1 MCESNVDPHFVGCI
15 SQHGKPPELLNSSTS
30 VSDLSEAASDMSLST
45 SPGSDIPS
53 QSQSLKDFVPTSTS
67 IVDGSKTSQ
76 QLKKRVVV
84 RQLSSN
90 PYLTSSEMSSSEEHP
105 VVKGSHSYAAGESR
119 LYSGNNE
126 SYPDYCLSELVNRE
140 LPQKANSYPLTSNC
154 FWESDEDDDNDNGN
168 DDIQKRVNSVILD
181 NNHPKTTD
189 CNNISDEKITFPN
202 HKQNEQTDISLA
214 NVSSAQLRNPQK
226 LNANIHNERGEIP
239 EDQRHYHYSHQ
250 MQHHQQQHYT
260 NANSLP
266 KKDSIINTSS
276 KKLNGLKWCN
286 NQNEING
293 ENCSVT
299 SKQYT
304 EDSQGPP
311 KSQNINSWGHFYK
324 PSAESHYK
332 YRRSH
337 YSSDSDEEDSPTA
350 NSEESTNRNSISKAP
365 GKFNY
370 QDKVSSQSY
379 MHKNNHSTIA
389 QSRVSEKKSWSQNGM
404 KPIEFKERFQLIKKW
419 FFECNDG
426 QKNIVLK
433 GLLHMCQLPQLHL
446 LSVHMSKE
454 LHHGCPSNCEDI
466 ITWLPSSLAT
476 KVISYLDPVSLCR
489 SAQVCKVWRQIA
501 EDQSLWRRFC
511 CQTKWRL
518 SKAAEHKQVISHMS
532 PEGSIQWKNVFAE
545 RFRLR
550 NNWLKGRCTVRTFEG
565 HLQGISC
572 VQFDDSRIVSGSSD
586 KTIKVWNMRTNA
598 PWSVQTLMGHHGTV
612 RCLHL
617 EGNRLVSGSCDKTI
631 KVWDLSTQESWS
643 SIACKVTM
651 TGHLDTV
658 RCLQADDDKVISGSY
673 DKTLKIWDLKSGNL
687 RTTLRGHQAS
697 VLCVHFSETKIVSGS
712 ADKTINVWNHEGR
725 CMMTLRGHQD
735 AVTCLMFDSTRIVS
749 GSLDHNLKFWD
760 IHTGK
765 CLNTIDWK
773 EAEGHT
779 DVVRCLQADSWRVV
793 SAADDKT
800 IKVWNLATGER
811 LVTLRN
817 HTDGVTCLQFND
829 FIIVSG
835 SYDKTVKLWDFSCC

>member
-1 MCESNVDPHFVGCI
+1 MSESLTDPHLVGFRNH
-15 SQHGKPPELLNSSTS
+15 QENLTELLNSSAS
-30 VSDLSEAASDMSLST
+30 VSDISEAPSDMSLST
-45 SPGSDIPS
+45 SPGSDVTS
-53 QSQSLKDFVPTSTS
+53 QKDYITSSTTK
-67 IVDGSKTSQ
+67 GSKTSQ
-76 QLKKRVVV
+76 QPKKRLVM

-90 PYLTSSEMSSSEEHP
+90 PYLTNSEMSPHLP
-105 VVKGSHSYAAGESR
+105 IVGSHSYAAGDTQLCSKDMAFMEF
-119 LYSGNNE
+119 SGKDI
-126 SYPDYCLSELVNRE
+126 S
-140 LPQKANSYPLTSNC
+140 QKAHSYPLTTSN
-154 FWESDEDDDNDNGN
+154 FWESDEESDIDNDRNRQTN
-168 DDIQKRVNSVILD
+168 DKDILVDIQQQLD
-181 NNHPKTTD
+181 NEKLALFLSGHNHTGNSSSQKEIPNPGDSSTAY
-189 CNNISDEKITFPN
+189 NNIPEVNN
-202 HKQNEQTDISLA
+202 HKDKEEHDHSDHPFL
-214 NVSSAQLRNPQK
+214 
-226 LNANIHNERGEIP
+226 
-239 EDQRHYHYSHQ
+239 
-250 MQHHQQQHYT
+250 HHKEYFQQHQYS
-260 NANSLP
+260 NISVPCNQISDNS
-266 KKDSIINTSS
+266 IARYNINT
-276 KKLNGLKWCN
+276 
-286 NQNEING
+286 NQNEIHID
-293 ENCSVT
+293 ENLSNVHSNYQQAQNVT
-299 SKQYT
+299 S
-304 EDSQGPP
+304 SGPLR
-311 KSQNINSWGHFYK
+311 SRDVSSWGHFYQ
-324 PSAESHYK
+324 PTAESYYK

-337 YSSDSDEEDSPTA
+337 HCSDSDEEEVISHLVKIYADQNSNSKSHTHPCKCSFHDSYVSHPQL
-350 NSEESTNRNSISKAP
+350 NTNNTYRIQTRSD
-365 GKFNY
+365 
-370 QDKVSSQSY
+370 DK
-379 MHKNNHSTIA
+379 TTL
-389 QSRVSEKKSWSQNGM
+389 QNGM
-404 KPIEFKERFQLIKKW
+404 KPMEFKERFQLVKKW
-419 FFECNDG
+419 FSECNDG

-433 GLLHMCQLPQLHL
+433 GLLNMCEPPQLHL

-454 LHHGCPSNCEDI
+454 LHQGCPSNCEDI
-466 ITWLPSSLAT
+466 ITWLPQNLAT

-489 SAQVCKVWRQIA
+489 AAQVCKVWRHLA

-651 TGHLDTV
+651 TGHNDTV

-673 DKTLKIWDLKSGNL
+673 DKTLKIWDLKSGQL

-697 VLCVHFSETKIVSGS
+697 VLCVHFSESKIVSGS
-712 ADKTINVWNHEGR
+712 ADKTINVWSHDGR

-735 AVTCLMFDSTRIVS
+735 AVTCLMFDATRIVS
-749 GSLDHNLKFWD
+749 GSLDRNLKFWD
-760 IHTGK
+760 IHTGR

-835 SYDKTVKLWDFSCC
+835 SYDKSVKLWDFSCC

>member
-1 MCESNVDPHFVGCI
+1 MSETVPDPHLVGNRN
-15 SQHGKPPELLNSSTS
+15 QQENLAELLNSSAS
-30 VSDLSEAASDMSLST
+30 VSDISEAASDMSLST
-45 SPGSDIPS
+45 SPGSDITP
-53 QSQSLKDFVPTSTS
+53 QSQKHFVNSSSTGNATSH
-67 IVDGSKTSQ
+67 Q
-76 QLKKRVVV
+76 PKKRPIV

-90 PYLTSSEMSSSEEHP
+90 PYLTSSEFSPSHEHLP
-105 VVKGSHSYAAGESR
+105 IIGSHSNIQLCSDGGAFTDFPGKEVS
-119 LYSGNNE
+119 
-126 SYPDYCLSELVNRE
+126 
-140 LPQKANSYPLTSNC
+140 QKAHSYPLNSTS
-154 FWESDEDDDNDNGN
+154 FWESDEESDNGN
-168 DDIQKRVNSVILD
+168 DLNGQMHNTVLDNSHQQSNTEVCSDQLYYLSDDHHPVISSSPKEILKLGVSPTAFNNILD
-181 NNHPKTTD
+181 LNSHVD
-189 CNNISDEKITFPN
+189 GEQQYSQYQSDHHF
-202 HKQNEQTDISLA
+202 S
-214 NVSSAQLRNPQK
+214 
-226 LNANIHNERGEIP
+226 HN
-239 EDQRHYHYSHQ
+239 
-250 MQHHQQQHYT
+250 HHQHYQQRQYSPDLVPSNETT
-260 NANSLP
+260 NHSTNRYNN
-266 KKDSIINTSS
+266 NT
-276 KKLNGLKWCN
+276 
-286 NQNEING
+286 NQNELHTDKNSFNIISHG
-293 ENCSVT
+293 
-299 SKQYT
+299 Q
-304 EDSQGPP
+304 
-311 KSQNINSWGHFYK
+311 QNETITRSGSTRSREVNSWGHFYQ
-324 PSAESHYK
+324 PAAESYYK

-337 YSSDSDEEDSPTA
+337 HCSDSEEEEMPSPVMRKHVNENMNCQSPNFPCTH
-350 NSEESTNRNSISKAP
+350 NVHESSLSQLPIDTNLTYRLQSERRT
-365 GKFNY
+365 
-370 QDKVSSQSY
+370 
-379 MHKNNHSTIA
+379 
-389 QSRVSEKKSWSQNGM
+389 SQNGM
-404 KPIEFKERFQLIKKW
+404 KPMEFKERFQLVKKW
-419 FFECNDG
+419 FSECNDG
-426 QKNIVLK
+426 QRNIVLK
-433 GLLHMCQLPQLHL
+433 GLLNMCEPPQLHL

-454 LHHGCPSNCEDI
+454 LHQGCPSNCEDI
-466 ITWLPSSLAT
+466 ITWLPPNLAT

-489 SAQVCKVWRQIA
+489 AAQVCKVWRHLA

-651 TGHLDTV
+651 TGHNDTV

-673 DKTLKIWDLKSGNL
+673 DKTLKIWDLKSGQL

-697 VLCVHFSETKIVSGS
+697 VLCVHFSESKIVSGS
-712 ADKTINVWNHEGR
+712 ADKTINVWSHDGR

-749 GSLDHNLKFWD
+749 GSLDRNLKFWD

-835 SYDKTVKLWDFSCC
+835 SYDKSVKLWDFSCC